1 MALRTIRTGDDPC
14 LTKACRPVERFDG
27 RLKELLDDMFE
38 TMYHADGVGLA
49 APQVGVLRRAV
60 VIDVGEGPVELVNP
74 RITHS
79 EGVQGDLEGC
89 LSFPGQSGYVERAMR
104 VKVEGYDRY
113 GALRSYEAEGLFAR
127 AVQHELDHLDGLTF
141 LRLRK
146 EPPEGF
152 AQQADG
158 RG

>member
-113 GALRSYEAEGLFAR
+113 GAR

>member
-1 MALRTIRTGDDPC
+1 
-14 LTKACRPVERFDG
+14 
-27 RLKELLDDMFE
+27 
-38 TMYHADGVGLA
+38 
-49 APQVGVLRRAV
+49 
-60 VIDVGEGPVELVNP
+60 
-74 RITHS
+74 
-79 EGVQGDLEGC
+79 
-89 LSFPGQSGYVERAMR
+89 MR

-113 GALRSYEAEGLFAR
+113 GTLRSYEAEGLFAR